1 MAIPVEAFYLTP
13 GASGSLQQQIRAM
26 VTQGI
31 LAGRF
36 RPGQRMPSSRGLA
49 EHLGVS
55 RITVTLAYADLVS
68 GDYLTSAG
76 RSGYFVSETAPLGA
90 RVSRP
95 ARPGPRRWISAR

>member
-1 MAIPVEAFYLTP
+1 MPIPVEAFYLSP
-13 GASGSLQQQIRAM
+13 DAAGSLQQQIRTM

-68 GDYLTSAG
+68 TDYLTAQG
-76 RSGYFVSETAPLGA
+76 RSGAA
-90 RVSRP
+90 RRASPVT
-95 ARPGPRRWISAR
+95 PGKSNDDTGPTLA